1 MTLDQEVK
9 LLVRS
14 RASLAKE
21 QCCTSHLQL
30 PHYPFL
36 QRYGAGGENRTLE
49 MSGWK
54 PDALPLGDA
63 RETGCGEESRTPD
76 LSIIDRVL

>member
-1 MTLDQEVK
+1 MHFIERRYFSSFD
-9 LLVRS
+9 
-14 RASLAKE
+14 AS
-21 QCCTSHLQL
+21 QCHPSLSDRL
-30 PHYPFL
+30 FSL
-36 QRYGAGGENRTLE
+36 EYGAGGENRTLE

-63 RETGCGEESRTPD
+63 RETGCGEENRTPD